1 MLFHVVVNP
10 AGASGWTGLIWRRL
24 EPVFKSSGCSYQV
37 HFSTPEHGIENIVQ
51 ELTASGEE
59 VNLVVVGGDGT
70 MNQAVNG
77 IRDFSKV
84 RIGYIPAGS
93 GNDLGRGLKLSGSRA
108 EIARTILRGQVVRK
122 MDVGEIICHN
132 RTDRLNFRTHQT
144 DPSLAEGDWARRFN
158 VSSGMGFDAAICKE
172 AEWSRAKKWFNR
184 IRVGKLIYGFVCIRL
199 IVKYQRFQAD
209 ISCNGGSQQLHYP
222 ESLFNTCMIHPYEGG
237 GFRFCPA
244 ADGQDG
250 ILDSCFVEGL
260 TQKEVLHVMPGVNR
274 GTHLNCHGVHIDRIS
289 DAEVRTSVP
298 VWIHT
303 DGEVACKSS
312 HVTWHLLP
320 EQLSYLQ

>member
-24 EPVFKSSGCSYQV
+24 EPVFRSSGRSYQV
-37 HFSTPEHGIENIVQ
+37 HYSTPEHGIEEIVR
-51 ELTASGEE
+51 ELTASEEE
-59 VNLVVVGGDGT
+59 VALVVVGGDGT

-77 IRDFSKV
+77 IRDFAKV
-84 RIGYIPAGS
+84 KIGYIPAGS
-93 GNDLGRGLKLSGSRA
+93 GNDLGRGLKLQGSRA
-108 EIARTILRGQVVRK
+108 EIARTILQGEVRRK
-122 MDVGEIICHN
+122 MDVGEIVCHG
-132 RTDRLNFRTHQT
+132 RTDLLKFNTHET
-144 DPSLAEGDWARRFN
+144 DRSFIEGDWVRRFN

-199 IVKYQRFQAD
+199 IVKFQRFAAEVALD
-209 ISCNGGSQQLHYP
+209 GGSRRVHYP

-237 GFRFCPA
+237 GFAFCPD

-250 ILDSCFVEGL
+250 ILDTCFVEGL
-260 TQKEVLHVMPGVNR
+260 TQKEVLQVMPGVNH
-274 GTHLNCHGVHIDRIS
+274 GSHLHCHGVHLGRIH
-289 DAEVRTSVP
+289 DAEITTSVP
-298 VWIHT
+298 VWVHT

-312 HVTWHLLP
+312 HVTFRLLDA
-320 EQLSYLQ
+320 QLSYLQ